1 MLQVYTFALKGIALG
16 PMYVL
21 QRIVA
26 LMEKSLGLSFLI
38 ATSTPYRTKQ
48 PGNGRGQ
55 ILRKKVDEVSK
66 VVQRHA
72 PRLETIDDG
81 LEFLW
86 SDLGSCQNYGPFLG
100 TLNIRC
106 RIILGTQKGTIIL
119 TTTHLEAGA
128 AMRQTMWQ
136 TASEYSASSRR
147 FERLWLIGEEVL
159 QAEAEE
165 PSGGK
170 RALPT
175 RQARQSASDRASDL
189 GEFLGWVSRDGTGG
203 CGIRVLFVRRHAYI
217 GRTGQRLLSQHGYHR
232 RPLFLLS
239 SSPPLQQKLVS

>member
-1 MLQVYTFALKGIALG
+1 MRVSFQDLCATGVYLCIERDSLRANVCATEDRG
-16 PMYVL
+16 PYGEEF
-21 QRIVA
+21 RFIVPDSNVYSIQDQA
-26 LMEKSLGLSFLI
+26 ARKRKLADAE
-38 ATSTPYRTKQ
+38 
-48 PGNGRGQ
+48 
-55 ILRKKVDEVSK
+55 KKVDEVSK

-128 AMRQTMWQ
+128 AMRQT
-136 TASEYSASSRR
+136 E
-147 FERLWLIGEEVL
+147 
-159 QAEAEE
+159 
-165 PSGGK
+165 
-170 RALPT
+170 
-175 RQARQSASDRASDL
+175 ASDL